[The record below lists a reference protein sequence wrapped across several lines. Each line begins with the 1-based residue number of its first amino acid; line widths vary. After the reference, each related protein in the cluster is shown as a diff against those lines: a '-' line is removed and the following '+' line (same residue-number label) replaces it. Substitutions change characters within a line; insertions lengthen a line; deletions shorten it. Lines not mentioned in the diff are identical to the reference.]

1 MKMLLNLT
9 YFLLVTL
16 YYVESLPLERRLDPS
31 LEHRTVGVG
40 HPGCWPKT
48 INEQQV
54 LGEFD
59 QKFKGKFETDLTFSF
74 LVEENLWK
82 NEANRK
88 AQQAIAEDPEN
99 TICERAWWL
108 FKGWT
113 IKCTRAPYD
122 GLDCGSGVHNVMWSK
137 EKFHYRA
144 PLIAT
149 EELN

>member
-1 MKMLLNLT
+1 MMILNLT

-59 QKFKGKFETDLTFSF
+59 QKFKGKFETD
-74 LVEENLWK
+74 
-82 NEANRK
+82 
-88 AQQAIAEDPEN
+88 
-99 TICERAWWL
+99 
-108 FKGWT
+108 
-113 IKCTRAPYD
+113 
-122 GLDCGSGVHNVMWSK
+122 
-137 EKFHYRA
+137 
-144 PLIAT
+144 
-149 EELN
+149 